1 MELELRESQIKS
13 IQLQLQ
19 VLKAKTQNTTHTKH
33 TFASLYGVLK
43 GVVESTIEDIEIF
56 EYQVKWNGS
65 E

>member
-1 MELELRESQIKS
+1 MESEILESQIKS

-19 VLKAKTQNTTHTKH
+19 VLKAKTQKTTSTNH

-43 GVVESTIEDIEIF
+43 GVVESTIEDIEAI